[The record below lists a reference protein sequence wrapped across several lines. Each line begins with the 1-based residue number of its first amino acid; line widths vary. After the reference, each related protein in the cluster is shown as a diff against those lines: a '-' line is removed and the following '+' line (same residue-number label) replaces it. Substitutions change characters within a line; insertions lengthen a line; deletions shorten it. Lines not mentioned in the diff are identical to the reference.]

1 MPLCH
6 IKAASKNI
14 FMTREQKIL
23 SLLAQFKELG
33 IDKQIDYDKFYL
45 YSLITH
51 STAIEGSTVTEIENQ
66 LLFDEG
72 ISAKGRSMTEQLMNL
87 DLKAAYEQ
95 SIAFAKSHSD
105 ISVDMLKK
113 LSSIV
118 LKNTGTIYQTALGEF
133 SSANGDLRLLNVTAG
148 TGGRSYMNYSK
159 VPTKLAELCESINQ
173 RRKALSK
180 TNVIECYKLS
190 FDAHFHLVT
199 IHPWADGNGRMSRL
213 LMNQLQFEFEIIP
226 TNINKDHKAEY
237 IESLIATR
245 ENDDI
250 EPFHNFMFDEH
261 IRNLEQTIRNYQA
274 SIEDEGLE
282 PRVDVGINVGINE
295 QRVLELIR
303 INNRITAKEIAESL
317 SISLRQGERIM
328 AALKEKGLIKRVGSN
343 KSGHW
348 ELRGA

>member
-1 MPLCH
+1 
-6 IKAASKNI
+6 
-14 FMTREQKIL
+14 MTREQKIL

-173 RRKALSK
+173 RRKAFSK

-213 LMNQLQFEFEIIP
+213 LMNQLQFEFGIIP

-261 IRNLEQTIRNYQA
+261 IRNLEQTIRNY
-274 SIEDEGLE
+274 
-282 PRVDVGINVGINE
+282 
-295 QRVLELIR
+295 
-303 INNRITAKEIAESL
+303 
-317 SISLRQGERIM
+317 
-328 AALKEKGLIKRVGSN
+328 
-343 KSGHW
+343 
-348 ELRGA
+348 

>member
-1 MPLCH
+1 
-6 IKAASKNI
+6 
-14 FMTREQKIL
+14 
-23 SLLAQFKELG
+23 
-33 IDKQIDYDKFYL
+33 
-45 YSLITH
+45 
-51 STAIEGSTVTEIENQ
+51 
-66 LLFDEG
+66 
-72 ISAKGRSMTEQLMNL
+72 
-87 DLKAAYEQ
+87 
-95 SIAFAKSHSD
+95 
-105 ISVDMLKK
+105 MLKQ

-213 LMNQLQFEFEIIP
+213 LMNQLQFEFGIIP

-282 PRVDVGINVGINE
+282 PRVDVGINVGIDVGINE